1 MWRYHKLNRC
11 FGKVTLGLLLI
22 FVLSIFWNLKSA
34 FAAPVIT
41 MSIPTDVNLNLIPGY
56 YNSAD
61 LQIDIT
67 TNSSNGYNL
76 FMYTGS
82 STTNMISTVNPS
94 FVIPTITLP
103 SGTTSVTSSQVQ
115 NGYAYSPD
123 GTNFKPAPAVSGNG
137 DVIAEMPNVTPNAT
151 NTHTVTFGAK
161 VGTDVRAGD
170 YTQVFVFKVVA
181 NNPDFCGSYSICY
194 YGNDDDGRGTME
206 DQSASSNS
214 SVTLMASNF
223 SRPGYG
229 FAGWNTDPDGTG
241 TDYGPS
247 QTITTGDLSGLGLR
261 LYAKWIASSGNL
273 QGWNSCPSMNI
284 GDVIALTDTRDNNT
298 YAIAKLA
305 DGRCWMIENLRL
317 DLSNPSV
324 TIDANNTNNPTA
336 SFITAANNHPASTN
350 DFCAQNNT
358 GCLDNIKFNTNNINR
373 LYAADYATNDNQSS
387 WYSYGVYYNWYA
399 GTAGHGTYAFNHPS
413 ASTSGDICP
422 AGWRLPNGYSE
433 DYDFGKLDIALGGTG
448 VEQTTAASSERWRI
462 YPNNYI
468 YSGEQRTGT
477 AYNRDVSGSYTTS
490 SVATDT
496 SVNNL
501 WLRKTAVAPS
511 HNKTY
516 KYRGQPIRCVVK
528 EQYSASN
535 YLHYE
540 ANGGTG
546 TMNDRSDVHFTSDH
560 ADTNR
565 FTRAHYQFTS
575 WNTKADGTGVV
586 VLEAGPLEA
595 AANSLGLEDGD
606 TLTLYAI
613 WRPVYN
619 ILYDANGA
627 DAGSMSN
634 VRHNDAQGKIQL
646 IPPNLM
652 RSGYGFA
659 GWSPDPDAATKLA
672 NNQTVKV
679 YGPNQTITVDNT
691 LTSVAD
697 SNFNITLYAVWIPAP
712 SGSGRTMQSF
722 TSSSCAS
729 MATNDIVALV
739 DSRDNNTYAVA
750 KLADGHCWMLENL
763 RLVPSSTT
771 FSSSNTNGPT
781 ADFISAAPSSSTSNV
796 LCNANNSACMDQIQF
811 NANNLNTSLTP
822 AYNTNNTT
830 SYWLSY
836 GVMYNWYT
844 ATAGNGLYS
853 RSSGSATGDICPT
866 GWRLPTGG
874 SSGDY
879 SALTKKGTVTNFPFN
894 FINSGDFNNK
904 VPGGRGT
911 FGRWWSSTATN
922 NNAAYRL
929 GISSTGAT
937 PTGSWNKWDGFAV
950 RCIVK

>member
-67 TNSSNGYNL
+67 TNNSNGYNL

-82 STTNMISTVNPS
+82 STTNMISAANPA

-103 SGTTSVTSSQVQ
+103 SGTTSVTASQVQ

-273 QGWNSCPSMNI
+273 QGWDGCPSMNI
-284 GDVIALTDTRDNNT
+284 GDVIALTDTRDSNT

-305 DGRCWMIENLRL
+305 DGRCWMVENLRL

-350 DFCAQNNT
+350 NFCAQNST
-358 GCLDNIKFNTNNINR
+358 SCLDNIKFNTNNINR

-448 VEQTTAASSERWRI
+448 VEQTTAASSERWRV

-490 SVATDT
+490 SVANDT

-501 WLRKTAVAPS
+501 WLRKTAVTPS
-511 HNKTY
+511 NNKTY

-546 TMNDRSDVHFTSDH
+546 TMNDRSDIHFTSDH

-565 FTRAHYQFTS
+565 FTRAHYQFAS

-613 WRPVYN
+613 WRPVYS

-634 VRHNDAQGKIQL
+634 VRHDDAQNKIQL
-646 IPPNLM
+646 IAPNLM

-659 GWSPDPDAATKLA
+659 GWSLDPDAATKLA

-679 YGPNQTITVDNT
+679 YGPNQTITVDST
-691 LTSVAD
+691 FTSAAD

-729 MATNDIVALV
+729 MTTNDIVALV

-771 FSSSNTNGPT
+771 FSSSNTNSPT

-796 LCNANNSACMDQIQF
+796 LCNSNNSACMDQIQF

-836 GVMYNWYT
+836 GMMYNWYT

-853 RSSGSATGDICPT
+853 RSSGSATGDICPS